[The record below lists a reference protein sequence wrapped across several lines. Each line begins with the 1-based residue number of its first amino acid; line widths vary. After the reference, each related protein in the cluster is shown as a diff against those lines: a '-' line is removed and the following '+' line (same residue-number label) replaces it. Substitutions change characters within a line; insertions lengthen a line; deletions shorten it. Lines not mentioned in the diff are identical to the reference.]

1 MRNLL
6 CYSFIS
12 DQGTLSLSTTA
23 RHWQQYRV
31 KIFVLKNS
39 LTLYFKVAYCSIAF
53 SYSSLT
59 ASNSS
64 YLIIL
69 SSKDAS
75 SLLTVRA
82 SDPLRDL

>member
-1 MRNLL
+1 MRNLR

-23 RHWQQYRV
+23 RHEQKHEV

-39 LTLYFKVAYCSIAF
+39 LSLYYIVAYCFMAY

-59 ASNSS
+59 ASNSN
-64 YLIIL
+64 YLITL
-69 SSKDAS
+69 SSKDSS
-75 SLLTVRA
+75 SLLTV
-82 SDPLRDL
+82 

>member
-1 MRNLL
+1 MRNLR

-23 RHWQQYRV
+23 RHEQQHEV

-39 LTLYFKVAYCSIAF
+39 LTLYYIVAYYAMAF

-59 ASNSS
+59 ASNSN

-69 SSKDAS
+69 SSKEAS
-75 SLLTVRA
+75 SLLTVRGR
-82 SDPLRDL
+82 DPLRDL